1 MALSGHGEALQ
12 ERRFNHGLQTLPSG
26 RSAFPVPRTDP
37 YHRSLLQG
45 LPELWSDFSDQGLPE
60 ARAGLSEGAATYH
73 GDYDAGL
80 GLHLSKPSL
89 RSASRPGAAASPG
102 GTISPVLAPGEQ
114 EQLQRKPGHAAG
126 RVVFVGYA
134 TFDMDGRAHTAG
146 EMDRLMMRAANSK
159 YPCARPATFDEYA
172 DGAIMNLPQRNKSG
186 LDVAFVGPGAT
197 GSELFHTNTL
207 GMQKCCV
214 APGDD
219 FSERQWGV
227 ASLHGR
233 KALLCVYPAERL
245 RRQRSLTQYGLA
257 RDFVTNKSGPL
268 RKAGSLAC
276 LSGSSPQSQSTTRDK
291 VY

>member
-1 MALSGHGEALQ
+1 MALSGHSTEALQ

-26 RSAFPVPRTDP
+26 RSAFPVSRADP

-45 LPELWSDFSDQGLPE
+45 MPELWSDFSDQGLPE
-60 ARAGLSEGAATYH
+60 ARAGLSEGATTYH
-73 GDYDAGL
+73 GDYDASL
-80 GLHLSKPSL
+80 GCYLSKPSL
-89 RSASRPGAAASPG
+89 RSGSRPGAAASPG
-102 GTISPVLAPGEQ
+102 GSISPASAPSA
-114 EQLQRKPGHAAG
+114 RKPSHASG

-134 TFDMDGRAHTAG
+134 TFDMDGRTHTAG
-146 EMDRLMMRAANSK
+146 EMDRLMMRAASSK

-172 DGAIMNLPQRNKSG
+172 DGAIQGLPQRNKSG

-219 FSERQWGV
+219 FTERQWGV

-233 KALLCVYPAERL
+233 KAVLCVYPAERL

-276 LSGSSPQSQSTTRDK
+276 LSGSSPQSQTTTRDK
-291 VY
+291 FF